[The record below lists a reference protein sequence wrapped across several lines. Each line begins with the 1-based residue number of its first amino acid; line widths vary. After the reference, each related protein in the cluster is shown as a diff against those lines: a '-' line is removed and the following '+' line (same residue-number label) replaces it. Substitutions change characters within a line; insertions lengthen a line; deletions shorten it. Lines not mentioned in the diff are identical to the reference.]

1 MSYDFEELGR
11 KNYYEWRKN
20 QNRIGPIES
29 YESWKARKVEPN
41 LKASQN
47 SPSKKVKKVKAEKAG
62 DAITGAVYEFV
73 TDIVG
78 ATEEM
83 IQEVAEEAVEE
94 LKRISPVYKGKN
106 KHTPKG
112 RYRRSWRLSTKMT
125 ATGFKAKIYN
135 INYQLTHLLENG
147 TLNHDGTQH
156 SKPIPHISVALKH
169 AEEKLN
175 HMLENL

>member
-1 MSYDFEELGR
+1 M
-11 KNYYEWRKN
+11 
-20 QNRIGPIES
+20 IGPIEP
-29 YESWKARKVEPN
+29 YESWYTRRFGKKPKTSSNPIAE
-41 LKASQN
+41 
-47 SPSKKVKKVKAEKAG
+47 KVKSEKAD
-62 DAITGAVYEFV
+62 DAITGAVYELI

-94 LKRISPVYKGKN
+94 LKRISPIYKGKN

-112 RYRRSWRLSTKMT
+112 RYRRSWRLSSKMT
-125 ATGFKAKIYN
+125 AKGFKAKIYN
-135 INYQLTHLLENG
+135 INYQLTHLLEG
-147 TLNHDGTQH
+147 QHLNRDGTTY
-156 SKPIPHISVALKH
+156 SMPKPHISVALKH

>member
-1 MSYDFEELGR
+1 
-11 KNYYEWRKN
+11 
-20 QNRIGPIES
+20 
-29 YESWKARKVEPN
+29 
-41 LKASQN
+41 
-47 SPSKKVKKVKAEKAG
+47 
-62 DAITGAVYEFV
+62 
-73 TDIVG
+73 
-78 ATEEM
+78 
-83 IQEVAEEAVEE
+83 
-94 LKRISPVYKGKN
+94 
-106 KHTPKG
+106 
-112 RYRRSWRLSTKMT
+112 MT